1 MLAEGRKFILS
12 NPAEVIYASIAISVT
27 VIAFN
32 VLGDAMAQRI
42 GRGR

>member
-12 NPAEVIYASIAISVT
+12 APAELIYASIAISVT

-32 VLGDAMAQRI
+32 VLGDALSQRWS
-42 GRGR
+42 RR